1 MSITSVLEATGTAI
15 TAALSPFKA
24 LLKTEITNWW
34 GANFMNW
41 FFVLIALFGFVY
53 VLIQI
58 RKYEK
63 DGTID
68 YQEEA

>member
-1 MSITSVLEATGTAI
+1 MSITSILEATGDAI

-24 LLKTEITNWW
+24 LAKTEITNWW
-34 GANFMNW
+34 GANFMSW
-41 FFVLIALFGFVY
+41 VFISIGIFGFVY

-68 YQEEA
+68 YQEE

>member
-1 MSITSVLEATGTAI
+1 MSITSILEATGDAI

-24 LLKTEITNWW
+24 LAKTEITNWW
-34 GANFMNW
+34 GANFMSW
-41 FFVLIALFGFVY
+41 FFISIGIFGFIY

-68 YQEEA
+68 YQEE